1 MSESMLIA
9 CHECDALQCISDL
22 PEGTRASC
30 VDCGAVLY
38 SNPTGGLDRPLALL
52 LAAFMF
58 YLLGNIFPLLTLDIS
73 GQVRESTLSGAAFAL
88 YQADML
94 VLAVLLLV
102 TAVLAPGMIMLGG
115 LYVLSSLHFRLF
127 LPGDKVLLTAL
138 SHLRSWEMADVF
150 ILGVLVSMVKL
161 SADAETL
168 VGAGLYAL
176 IVSVGLALV
185 ARSNM
190 DFIGLWRI
198 MDRQL
203 ERQMP

>member
-1 MSESMLIA
+1 MLIA
-9 CHECDALQCISDL
+9 CHECDALQRISDL
-22 PEGTRASC
+22 PEGASARC

-38 SNPTGGLDRPLALL
+38 RNPQGDLDRPLALL

-73 GQVRESTLSGAAFAL
+73 GQIRDSTLSGAAFAL

-94 VLAVLLLV
+94 LLAVLLLV
-102 TAVLAPGMIMLGG
+102 TAVLAPGMIMLGS
-115 LYVLSSLHFRLF
+115 LYVLSSLHFRLS
-127 LPGDKVLLTAL
+127 LPGGRAMLAVL

-150 ILGVLVSMVKL
+150 VLGVLVSMVKL

-176 IVSVGLALV
+176 IVSVGLALA
-185 ARSNM
+185 ARTNM
-190 DFIGLWRI
+190 DFIDLWRT

-203 ERQMP
+203 EKQNP